1 MNTNKIKSYIQGIF
15 SGLWMGALVYFII
28 YFKREDIIAMILI
41 TLLTIGGH
49 IIANIVF
56 RPIDKKEVMK
66 LGKSESMGNIEK
78 EVKNK

>member
-15 SGLWMGALVYFII
+15 SGLCMGALVYFII

-49 IIANIVF
+49 IIANIVSCF
-56 RPIDKKEVMK
+56 
-66 LGKSESMGNIEK
+66 IEK
-78 EVKNK
+78 WKCANFAGSLSSGLSGSIYNY